1 MQVNYEAVH
10 AVADKLMSFA
20 NAMQQGYIKNWK
32 AHSMCVTIVQFTE
45 AGADMRGERLIKY
58 VHNCLE
64 MEGFRGTDC
73 DTIAEWLEL
82 NLINNVAA

>member
-32 AHSMCVTIVQFTE
+32 AHSMCVTIAQFTE
-45 AGADMRGERLIKY
+45 AGAGMKGERLRKY
-58 VHNCLE
+58 VRSCLE
-64 MEGFRGTDC
+64 MEGFLGNDC
-73 DTIAEWLEL
+73 DTIAEWIEL
-82 NLINNVAA
+82 NLINSVAA